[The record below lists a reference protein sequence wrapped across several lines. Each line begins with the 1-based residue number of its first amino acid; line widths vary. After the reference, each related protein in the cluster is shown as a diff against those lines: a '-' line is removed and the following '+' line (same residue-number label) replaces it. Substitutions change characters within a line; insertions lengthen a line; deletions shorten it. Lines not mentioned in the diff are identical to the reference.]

1 MPHLTLKKSNSLT
14 HTYSVLC
21 KSSEKLVCPYATK
34 GTNIDDLVFYDFD
47 VNLIA
52 TEQNIKYTVNNKV
65 YEFCVPAI
73 NQSIEIL
80 YMSCNDVY
88 QKSVWDA
95 ISQQHKTKKYN
106 LAIGGGDQLYM
117 DGVWDIPCMKKWKDL
132 NISQK
137 LTTVVTPAMFDEI
150 TKFYKTTYE
159 NKWFN
164 SPEYV
169 NVLPNIPA
177 IYMWDD
183 HEIFDG
189 YGSYPENVMS
199 SNIVKSI
206 YKIARRAF
214 MIYQLHMLPN
224 DLNANLTSFF
234 EINNTLI
241 INIDTRTERSCN
253 RILSAATRDMIF
265 KTMDSTSAS
274 NVVVLISTALAFYNI
289 DKAHTLLSYLPSIPR
304 LSILNALPIFKKLY
318 NVFGL
323 SEYSDDIIDGW
334 CDKNHELET
343 NEFVNKLMELKTT
356 KKKNIAILVGDV
368 HIGGDAIIEKNGV
381 NIPQY
386 ISSGVGSI
394 TTRTVFDC
402 MKKTLSGERV
412 SGGIKYLFDK
422 NTAIFDYNWGRVRIN
437 SSNIIFF
444 HHTNK
449 ETRDTIFFNNPA

>member
-1 MPHLTLKKSNSLT
+1 MPHLILKKSNNLT

-21 KSSEKLVCPYATK
+21 KSNEKFVYSSATPNI
-34 GTNIDDLVFYDFD
+34 TIIDDLVFYEFD
-47 VNLIA
+47 VKLIA
-52 TEQNIKYTVNNKV
+52 MNQNLKYTVNNKE

-73 NQSIEIL
+73 NQSLEIL

-95 ISQQHKTKKYN
+95 ISQQHITKKYN

-117 DGVWDIPCMKKWKDL
+117 DAVWDIPCMQSWKASSS
-132 NISQK
+132 SQK
-137 LTTVVTPAMFDEI
+137 LTATVTPAMFDEI

-189 YGSYPENVMS
+189 YGSYPENVMT

-224 DLNANLTSFF
+224 DLNVNLTNFF

-241 INIDTRTERSCN
+241 VNIDTRTERSCN
-253 RILSAATRDMIF
+253 RILSDATRDRIIN
-265 KTMDSTSAS
+265 TMNSTSAS
-274 NVVVLISTALAFYNI
+274 NIIVLISTALAFYNI
-289 DKAHTLLSYLPSIPR
+289 DKAHTLSSYLPSIPS
-304 LSILNALPIFKKLY
+304 LSILKSLTVVKKLY

-323 SEYSDDIIDGW
+323 SEYNDDIIDGW
-334 CDKNHELET
+334 CDKNHEQET

-368 HIGGDAIIEKNGV
+368 HIGGDAVIEKNGV

-394 TTRTVFDC
+394 TNRTVFDG
-402 MKKTLSGERV
+402 MKKVFSGERV

-422 NTAIFDYNWGRVRIN
+422 NTAIFDYNWGRVHVDSN
-437 SSNIIFF
+437 NIIFF
-444 HHTNK
+444 HHTSK
-449 ETRDTIFFNNPA
+449 DAK